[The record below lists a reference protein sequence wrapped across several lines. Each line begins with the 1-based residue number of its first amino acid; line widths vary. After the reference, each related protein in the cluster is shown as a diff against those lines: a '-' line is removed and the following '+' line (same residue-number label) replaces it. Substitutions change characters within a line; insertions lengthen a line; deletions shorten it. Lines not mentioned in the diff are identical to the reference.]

1 MIIRYRKLLLVLL
14 FVSSIFSVYYA
25 LQIKFRFDFEQFFPQ
40 GDEDLA
46 FFQEFIKDFE
56 SDDNFLLVG
65 IPNKESVFEKSFLEK
80 VQNTTR
86 DLRDVGGVMKSQS
99 ITNIRMPLKT
109 PFGFTTVPL
118 VHIDDST
125 RYENDKQKLLEDPR
139 FANALIN
146 EKANALVI
154 ALKTDPEISIQLSD
168 SLIIGVKETLAR
180 NNIDDYH
187 LLGRGYF
194 QSEIVRIQKIEMLI
208 CAIAAII
215 LVSIMMWFIYHKIA
229 SIVLTIGCVTI
240 SLLFFLGYMGAFD
253 RDLNLLSALYP
264 VILLIAGTS
273 DIVHILSKYIDEVRS
288 GRKVNDALKV
298 TMKEIGTATL
308 ITSVTTA
315 IGFVTLMTS
324 RIQPV
329 RDFGLNCAIGVMI
342 TYVITVVFSIVYL
355 SYIHPDKIVDKTHK
369 SKFWDKWILKTYE
382 STIFQRNKIVASFG
396 VFIILGILGV
406 SMIRTNYSIK
416 KNLPLDSQVG
426 IDFLFFEAEFSGFRP
441 LEFAVL
447 AQKPYLATDYEVV
460 KEINKIDTKL
470 GSIPEIKGVI
480 SQAMLY
486 KSMVKLENGNQK
498 ESYVFPGDSSQFA
511 RMKPMVDKFSEGE
524 SAILVNKTKDKS
536 RISSK
541 IADIGADSIKAISN
555 NLDNWIATNI
565 DTSIIKVKQTGTGL
579 ILDKNSKYVVENL
592 LTGLASSLILISLLM
607 SFLVGNWKMA
617 IIAFVPNF
625 IPILFAAS
633 LLGWL
638 GVDLEAGI
646 SIVFG
651 VVYGIVVD
659 DTIHFFGRYK
669 LCLNKG
675 MTIEESIKT
684 TFQESGKA
692 IVFTTLILFFA
703 FLVMIFT
710 SQPLTRTVGALI
722 SVTFI
727 AAVIC
732 DLLLLP
738 VLIRWFFKGEIKKEL
753 SKS

>member
-1 MIIRYRKLLLVLL
+1 
-14 FVSSIFSVYYA
+14 
-25 LQIKFRFDFEQFFPQ
+25 
-40 GDEDLA
+40 
-46 FFQEFIKDFE
+46 
-56 SDDNFLLVG
+56 
-65 IPNKESVFEKSFLEK
+65 
-80 VQNTTR
+80 
-86 DLRDVGGVMKSQS
+86 
-99 ITNIRMPLKT
+99 LKT
-109 PFGFTTVPL
+109 
-118 VHIDDST
+118 
-125 RYENDKQKLLEDPR
+125 E
-139 FANALIN
+139 
-146 EKANALVI
+146 
-154 ALKTDPEISIQLSD
+154 PEISIGLSD
-168 SLIIGVKETLAR
+168 SLIISIKNTLLK
-180 NNIDDYH
+180 NDIEEYH

-194 QSEIVRIQKIEMLI
+194 QSEIVRIQKFEMLL

-215 LVSIMMWFIYHKIA
+215 LVSIMMWFVYHKIA
-229 SIVLTIGCVTI
+229 SIVLTIGCVCI
-240 SLLFFLGYMGAFD
+240 SLLFFLGYMGAFG

-273 DIVHILSKYIDEVRS
+273 DIVHILSKYMDEIRL
-288 GRKVNDALKV
+288 GKKVNKALKI

-315 IGFVTLMTS
+315 LGFIALMTS

-329 RDFGLNCAIGVMI
+329 KDFGLNCAVGVMI

-355 SYIHPDKIVDKTHK
+355 SYIHPDKIVDNTAK
-369 SKFWDKWILKTYE
+369 SKFWDKWILKIYE
-382 STIFQRNKIVASFG
+382 ATFHHRAKILLSFA
-396 VFIILGILGV
+396 VFIILSLFGV

-416 KNLPLDSQVG
+416 KNLPLSSQVG
-426 IDFLFFEAEFSGFRP
+426 IDFLFFEKEFAGFRP
-441 LEFAVL
+441 LEFAII
-447 AQKPYLATDYEVV
+447 AKKPYMATDFAVV
-460 KEINKIDTKL
+460 REINKIDAQL
-470 GSIPEIKGVI
+470 QSIPEIKGVV

-498 ESYVFPGDSSQFA
+498 ESYIFPTDSIQFA
-511 RMKPMVDKFSEGE
+511 RLRPMVDKFSEGE
-524 SAILVNKTKDKS
+524 NAILVNKSKNKS

-541 IADIGADSIKAISN
+541 IADIGADSIKEISG
-555 NLDNWIATNI
+555 NLDKWISANI
-565 DTSIIKVKQTGTGL
+565 DTSIISVKQTGTGL

-592 LTGLASSLILISLLM
+592 LTGLTASLILISLLM

-625 IPILFAAS
+625 VPILFAAS

-669 LCLNKG
+669 LSLNKG
-675 MTIEESIKT
+675 MSIEESIKT

-692 IVFTTLILFFA
+692 IVFTTIILFFA
-703 FLVMIFT
+703 FLVMLFT

-727 AAVIC
+727 AAVVC

-738 VLIRWFFKGEIKKEL
+738 VLIRWFFKNDIKNEVRQG
-753 SKS
+753 

>member
-1 MIIRYRKLLLVLL
+1 MGLL

-46 FFQEFIKDFE
+46 FFKGFIEEFE
-56 SDDNFLLVG
+56 TDDNFLLVG
-65 IPNKESVFEKSFLEK
+65 IPNKGTVFEKSFLEK
-80 VQNTTR
+80 IQNTTI
-86 DLRDVGGVMKSQS
+86 DLRDVAGVMKSQS

-109 PFGFTTVPL
+109 PFGFTSIPL
-118 VHIDDST
+118 VHLDDPTS
-125 RYENDKQKLLEDPR
+125 YDSDKQKILEDPR
-139 FANALIN
+139 FVNALIN
-146 EKANALVI
+146 ERADALVI
-154 ALKTDPEISIQLSD
+154 ALKTDPEISIGLSD
-168 SLIIGVKETLAR
+168 SMIISIKSTLLK
-180 NNIDDYH
+180 NGIDEYH

-194 QSEIVRIQKIEMLI
+194 QSEIVRIQKIEMLL

-229 SIVLTIGCVTI
+229 SIVLTIGCVSV
-240 SLLFFLGYMGAFD
+240 SLLFFLGYMGAFG

-273 DIVHILSKYIDEVRS
+273 DIVHILSKYIDEIRL
-288 GRKVNDALKV
+288 GKKVNEALKV

-308 ITSVTTA
+308 ITSVTTS
-315 IGFVTLMTS
+315 IGFITLMTS

-329 RDFGLNCAIGVMI
+329 RDFGLNCAVGVMI

-355 SYIHPDKIVDKTHK
+355 SYINPDKIVDQSKK

-382 STIFQRNKIVASFG
+382 ATFYQRSKILLFFG
-396 VFIILGILGV
+396 IFIILSITGI
-406 SMIRTNYSIK
+406 SMIKTNYSIK
-416 KNLPLDSQVG
+416 KNLPLSSEVG
-426 IDFLFFEAEFSGFRP
+426 IDFLFFEKEFAGFRP
-441 LEFAVL
+441 LEFAII
-447 AQKPYLATDYEVV
+447 AKKPYMATDFEVV
-460 KEINKIDTKL
+460 REINKIDAQL
-470 GSIPEIKGVI
+470 QSIPEIKGVV

-498 ESYVFPGDSSQFA
+498 ESYIFPTDSIQFA

-524 SAILVNKTKDKS
+524 NAILVNKTRDKS

-541 IADIGADSIKAISN
+541 IADIGADSIKEIST
-555 NLDNWIATNI
+555 NLDIWIAANI
-565 DTSIIKVKQTGTGL
+565 DTSIITVKQTGTGL

-592 LTGLASSLILISLLM
+592 LTGLAASLILISLLM

-617 IIAFVPNF
+617 IIAFFPNF
-625 IPILFAAS
+625 VPILFAAS
-633 LLGWL
+633 LLGWF
-638 GVDLEAGI
+638 GIDLEASI

-675 MTIEESIKT
+675 MSIEESIKT

-703 FLVMIFT
+703 FLVMLFT

-727 AAVIC
+727 AAVVC

-738 VLIRWFFKGEIKKEL
+738 ILIRWFFKGEIKNDVRQA
-753 SKS
+753 